1 MEQCG
6 SVKKAFIQI
15 VACRN
20 CLKRITLD
28 ALKKVITRRFGIIG
42 EIYSYKAANVLLF
55 YGENAVRFLKRIAK
69 YVHHPLRRLRI
80 ELILAYH
87 DGRISR
93 EEFKRLYNMTKYK
106 RGRPDIKRNNALEA
120 LARTAPQTHTHGDKQ
135 PIKRN

>member
-1 MEQCG
+1 VFGGEDA
-6 SVKKAFIQI
+6 VK
-15 VACRN
+15 
-20 CLKRITLD
+20 
-28 ALKKVITRRFGIIG
+28 
-42 EIYSYKAANVLLF
+42 LLRLIRPF
-55 YGENAVRFLKRIAK
+55 
-69 YVHHPLRRLRI
+69 VHHPLRRLRI
-80 ELILAYH
+80 ELILVYH